1 MICGVCV
8 FMALLV
14 YTASGNRLTSPCG
27 ALVVDTRNLLKMATE
42 FASKQHSVEIG
53 VDCDGTD
60 SRKRPL
66 EGDVEA
72 GMSKRTNIGGNDDN
86 KYVLKMLIPSPAAGS
101 VIGKGGQTVVQLQRE
116 TGANIKLSKS
126 NDYYPGTT
134 ERIVLITGTVEA
146 LNSVGGFV
154 VEKVKDSP
162 QLAAKSGNE
171 TAVSQERARQVK
183 IIVPNSTAGLII
195 GKGGATIKT
204 FMEQTGAKMQI
215 SQKSEGVNL
224 SERVITISGDNE
236 HTKKAL
242 AAVISKVQ
250 EDPQSGSCNNISY
263 ATIAGPVANAS
274 PTGSPFADAAAALAA
289 AKPQLALA
297 TGGASPVPALG
308 LSLGMGMSGSPR
320 VATTSYSGNDV
331 AAISAAMN
339 TLASYGYSVGG
350 YSGTGST
357 SPILSLGSAAGSTA
371 ALPSSILGSYQ
382 AVAAAA
388 AAANGASPT
397 MRNGS
402 AYEATPTAQAVN
414 GAAGF
419 GLASTEGAIPM
430 GPLGSFSSLGSLAS
444 FGSGTESA
452 KDSKDSTLEIE
463 VPETLV
469 GAILGKGGKTLVE
482 FQQCSGA
489 RIQISKK
496 GEYVPGTRN
505 RRVTITGNP
514 LATQTAHYLITQRVT
529 QEEQNRALKGT
540 N

>member
-1 MICGVCV
+1 
-8 FMALLV
+8 
-14 YTASGNRLTSPCG
+14 
-27 ALVVDTRNLLKMATE
+27 MATE
-42 FASKQHSVEIG
+42 FASEHEQLN
-53 VDCDGTD
+53 VDLDATD

-66 EGDVEA
+66 EGDGET
-72 GMSKRTNIGGNDDN
+72 GMSKRSNIGGNDDN
-86 KYVLKMLIPSPAAGS
+86 KYVLKMLIPSAAAGS

-146 LNSVGGFV
+146 LSSVGGFV
-154 VEKVKDSP
+154 IEKVRDSP

-183 IIVPNSTAGLII
+183 MVIPNSTAGLII
-195 GKGGATIKT
+195 GKGGATIKA
-204 FMEQTGAKMQI
+204 FMEQSGAKLQI

-224 SERVITISGDNE
+224 SERVLTISGE
-236 HTKKAL
+236 LEPSKKAL
-242 AAVISKVQ
+242 SAVIGKLQ

-263 ATIAGPVANAS
+263 ATITGPVANAS
-274 PTGSPFADAAAALAA
+274 PTGSPFAEAALANV
-289 AKPQLALA
+289 KPQIALA
-297 TGGASPVPALG
+297 TGTSASLPSVGLG
-308 LSLGMGMSGSPR
+308 LGLGLGGTPR
-320 VATTSYSGNDV
+320 VTTSSYSGTDV

-339 TLASYGYSVGG
+339 TLASYGYNVPHPSLGSYAG
-350 YSGTGST
+350 AGST
-357 SPILSLGSAAGSTA
+357 SPILNSIGSATPSSSTA
-371 ALPSSILGSYQ
+371 ALPSSLLGSYQ
-382 AVAAAA
+382 AAAAAA
-388 AAANGASPT
+388 AAANGTSPT
-397 MRNGS
+397 LRNG
-402 AYEATPTAQAVN
+402 TAFEGTAAAVN

-419 GLASTEGAIPM
+419 SLSSEGALPFGSLASFG
-430 GPLGSFSSLGSLAS
+430 GLGSLAS
-444 FGSGTESA
+444 FGSGTEA
-452 KDSKDSTLEIE
+452 PKDGTKDTSMEIE

-505 RRVTITGNP
+505 RKVTITGNP